1 MTRTIEDLIPDYL
14 RGLPVY
20 VPGKPIEEVER
31 ELKIHAVKLASN
43 ENPLGP
49 SPKGIAAAKAVLA
62 DANRY
67 PDGGTHTLRQTLA
80 ERHGVSADEIFIG
93 LGSSELIDLAAR
105 VLLRAGGQ
113 GLTLEGTYAP
123 FSVAIRASGA
133 GLVRAPQRE
142 FAFDLKAM
150 AKAITPK
157 TAVIYLANP
166 NNPTGSAFGSEEF
179 NEFLAAVPDGV
190 LVVLDEAYIHYA
202 VSMALRD
209 SVEAYR
215 QRKNLLI
222 LRTFSKV
229 YGLAGLRIG
238 YAIGR
243 PELLA
248 AMNKLRTPFNT
259 SGVAQAAA
267 LAALDDTEHVTRCI
281 ETNSAE
287 RKRLSEGLAKQG
299 FRPVPSEAN
308 FVFMT
313 VGPDARIR
321 SRSTAFLSSRMLPGQ
336 SCAVS
341 RSTAAASNSLAG
353 SPPRW
358 VNSSEKCVTSCA
370 MSPRR
375 SRSVGTWIGTTLSR
389 YSRSSRKRPC
399 SISAPRFLFV
409 AAITRTS
416 TGSAFPDPTREIT
429 PS

>member
-1 MTRTIEDLIPDYL
+1 MTLTIEYLIPEYL

-133 GLVRAPQRE
+133 ELVRVPLRE

-150 AKAITPK
+150 AKTITPK
-157 TAVIYLANP
+157 TGVIYLANP
-166 NNPTGSAFGSEEF
+166 NNPTGSAFGREDF
-179 NEFLAAVPDGV
+179 DEFLAAVPDGV
-190 LVVLDEAYIHYA
+190 LVVLDEAYMHYA
-202 VSMALRD
+202 VSMGLRD

-238 YAIGR
+238 YAIR
-243 PELLA
+243 RTEMAA
-248 AMNKLRTPFNT
+248 AMKKLRTPFNT
-259 SGVAQAAA
+259 TGAAEAAA
-267 LAALDDTEHVTRCI
+267 LRATEDTERVARGAAQSSDERQRGTPGTGQI
-281 ETNSAE
+281 E
-287 RKRLSEGLAKQG
+287 
-299 FRPVPSEAN
+299 
-308 FVFMT
+308 
-313 VGPDARIR
+313 
-321 SRSTAFLSSRMLPGQ
+321 
-336 SCAVS
+336 
-341 RSTAAASNSLAG
+341 
-353 SPPRW
+353 
-358 VNSSEKCVTSCA
+358 
-370 MSPRR
+370 
-375 SRSVGTWIGTTLSR
+375 
-389 YSRSSRKRPC
+389 
-399 SISAPRFLFV
+399 
-409 AAITRTS
+409 
-416 TGSAFPDPTREIT
+416 
-429 PS
+429 

>member
-49 SPKGIAAAKAVLA
+49 SPKGIAAARAVLG

-67 PDGGTHTLRQTLA
+67 PDGGTHALRHTLA
-80 ERHGVSADEIFIG
+80 ERRGVSPEEILIG
-93 LGSSELIDLAAR
+93 LGSSEIIDLAAR
-105 VLLRAGGQ
+105 VVLRAGVQ
-113 GLTLEGTYAP
+113 GLTSEGTYAP

-133 GLVRAPQRE
+133 ELVLVPQRD
-142 FAFDLKAM
+142 FAFDLQAM
-150 AKAITPK
+150 AKAITAK

-166 NNPTGSAFGSEEF
+166 NNPTGSAFGREEF
-179 NEFLAAVPDGV
+179 AEFLASVPDGV

-202 VSMALRD
+202 VSMGLRD

-215 QRKNLLI
+215 KRKNLLI

-243 PELLA
+243 PELAA

-267 LAALDDTEHVTRCI
+267 LAALDDKEHVMRCI
-281 ETNSAE
+281 ETNAVE
-287 RKRLSEGLAKQG
+287 RKRLSEGLTKLG
-299 FRPVPSEAN
+299 YRPVPSEAN
-308 FVFMT
+308 FVFIT
-313 VGPDARIR
+313 VGPEAQALSEELLQLGVIVRPLGWMGFPEAMRI
-321 SRSTAFLSSRMLPGQ
+321 
-336 SCAVS
+336 
-341 RSTAAASNSLAG
+341 
-353 SPPRW
+353 
-358 VNSSEKCVTSCA
+358 
-370 MSPRR
+370 
-375 SRSVGTWIGTTLSR
+375 SVGTAEENEKCL
-389 YSRSSRKRPC
+389 
-399 SISAPRFLFV
+399 
-409 AAITRTS
+409 AAMAQAILRRAAN
-416 TGSAFPDPTREIT
+416 GELARR
-429 PS
+429 